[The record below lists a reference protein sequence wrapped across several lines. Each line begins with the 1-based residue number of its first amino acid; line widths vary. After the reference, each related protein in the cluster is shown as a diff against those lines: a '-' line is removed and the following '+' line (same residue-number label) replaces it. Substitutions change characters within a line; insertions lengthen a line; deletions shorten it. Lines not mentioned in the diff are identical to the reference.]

1 MSLLPL
7 IEDKYFCVF
16 FIGTEVDMAGISPL
30 NINVNQTLVNGANTN
45 APQITGIEKS
55 TRVAGQSQD
64 NLVNIA
70 TSSIE
75 KSTDNQ
81 QYSHQRH
88 VALQGYLSLNKD
100 SSIAEESTN
109 QNPNTKD
116 IKEEPKGT
124 TQYAPKGINS
134 KELTAEEQQKVK
146 EMKERDEE
154 VRVHE
159 NAHKSAGGQYAAS
172 PTYTYETGPDGKR
185 YITDG
190 EVSIDIGE
198 EDDPQAT
205 IEKMQVVKRAAMAPA
220 EPSGQDRKV
229 YQEATQKEAA
239 ARQELAEE
247 KKKEAKEKQ
256 EKVSESLNGSS
267 GSVNKQEKEQGTKS
281 NEQIIEDSDNIKKPK
296 SASGPKSLDR

>member
-1 MSLLPL
+1 
-7 IEDKYFCVF
+7 
-16 FIGTEVDMAGISPL
+16 MAGISPL
-30 NINVNQTLVNGANTN
+30 NINVNQSMVNGANTN
-45 APQITGIEKS
+45 APQVTGIDKS

-70 TSSIE
+70 TSSTQNASE
-75 KSTDNQ
+75 NQ

-88 VALQGYLSLNKD
+88 IALQGYLSLGQEQEQGAEKSQAQGQGQVQGQETQTKGQESKP
-100 SSIAEESTN
+100 SSSQT
-109 QNPNTKD
+109 
-116 IKEEPKGT
+116 
-124 TQYAPKGINS
+124 PKGIDGQ
-134 KELTAEEQQKVK
+134 ELTEEEQQKVK

-159 NAHKSAGGQYAAS
+159 NAHKSAGGQYAAA

-198 EDDPQAT
+198 EKDPQAT

-229 YQEATQKEAA
+229 YQEANQKEAA
-239 ARQELAEE
+239 ARQELAED
-247 KKKEAKEKQ
+247 KKEEAKEKQ
-256 EKVSESLNGSS
+256 EKVKESLNGQSDKS
-267 GSVNKQEKEQGTKS
+267 ADANNKSQGTKS
-281 NEQIIEDSDNIKKPK
+281 NEQIIENSDEIKVPK
-296 SASGPKSLDR
+296 SASGPKSLDTGSF

>member
-1 MSLLPL
+1 
-7 IEDKYFCVF
+7 
-16 FIGTEVDMAGISPL
+16 MAGISPL
-30 NINVNQTLVNGANTN
+30 NINVNQSMVNGANTN
-45 APQITGIEKS
+45 APQVTGIDKS

-70 TSSIE
+70 TSSTKNASE
-75 KSTDNQ
+75 NQ

-88 VALQGYLSLNKD
+88 IALQGYLSLGQEQEQGAEKSQAQGQGQVQGQETQTKGQESKP
-100 SSIAEESTN
+100 SSSQT
-109 QNPNTKD
+109 
-116 IKEEPKGT
+116 
-124 TQYAPKGINS
+124 PKGIDGQ
-134 KELTAEEQQKVK
+134 ELTEEEQQKVK

-159 NAHKSAGGQYAAS
+159 NAHKSAGGQYAAA

-198 EDDPQAT
+198 EKDPQAT

-229 YQEATQKEAA
+229 YQEANQKEAA
-239 ARQELAEE
+239 ARQELAED
-247 KKKEAKEKQ
+247 KKEEAKEKQ
-256 EKVSESLNGSS
+256 EKVKESLNGQSDKS
-267 GSVNKQEKEQGTKS
+267 ADANNKSQGTKS
-281 NEQIIEDSDNIKKPK
+281 NEQIIENSDKIKVPK
-296 SASGPKSLDR
+296 SASGPKSLDTGSF

>member
-1 MSLLPL
+1 
-7 IEDKYFCVF
+7 
-16 FIGTEVDMAGISPL
+16 MAGISPL
-30 NINVNQTLVNGANTN
+30 NINVNQSMVNGANTN
-45 APQITGIEKS
+45 APQVTGIDKS

-70 TSSIE
+70 TSSTQNASE
-75 KSTDNQ
+75 NQ

-88 VALQGYLSLNKD
+88 IALQGYLSLGQEQEQGAEKSQVQGQETQTKGQESKP
-100 SSIAEESTN
+100 SSSQT
-109 QNPNTKD
+109 
-116 IKEEPKGT
+116 
-124 TQYAPKGINS
+124 PKGIDGQ
-134 KELTAEEQQKVK
+134 ELTEEEQQKVK

-159 NAHKSAGGQYAAS
+159 NAHKSAGGQYAAA

-198 EDDPQAT
+198 EKDPQAT

-229 YQEATQKEAA
+229 YQEANQKEAA
-239 ARQELAEE
+239 ARQELAED
-247 KKKEAKEKQ
+247 KKEEAKEKQ
-256 EKVSESLNGSS
+256 EKAKESLNGQSDKS
-267 GSVNKQEKEQGTKS
+267 ADTNNKSQGTKN
-281 NEQIIEDSDNIKKPK
+281 NEQIIENSDEIKVPK
-296 SASGPKSLDR
+296 SASGPKSLDTGSF

>member
-1 MSLLPL
+1 
-7 IEDKYFCVF
+7 
-16 FIGTEVDMAGISPL
+16 MAGISPL
-30 NINVNQTLVNGANTN
+30 NINVNQSMVNGANTN
-45 APQITGIEKS
+45 APQVTGIDKS

-70 TSSIE
+70 TSSTQNASE
-75 KSTDNQ
+75 NQ

-88 VALQGYLSLNKD
+88 IALQGYLSLGQEQEQEQGAEKSQAQGQGQVQGQETQTKGQESKP
-100 SSIAEESTN
+100 SSSQT
-109 QNPNTKD
+109 
-116 IKEEPKGT
+116 
-124 TQYAPKGINS
+124 PKGIDGQ
-134 KELTAEEQQKVK
+134 ELTEEEQQKVK

-159 NAHKSAGGQYAAS
+159 NAHKSAGGQYAAA

-198 EDDPQAT
+198 EKDPQAT

-229 YQEATQKEAA
+229 YQEANQKEAA
-239 ARQELAEE
+239 ARQELAED
-247 KKKEAKEKQ
+247 KKEEAKEKQ
-256 EKVSESLNGSS
+256 EKVKESLNGQSDKS
-267 GSVNKQEKEQGTKS
+267 ADTNNKSQGTKS
-281 NEQIIEDSDNIKKPK
+281 NEQIIENSDEIKVPK
-296 SASGPKSLDR
+296 SASGPKSLDTGSF

>member
-1 MSLLPL
+1 
-7 IEDKYFCVF
+7 
-16 FIGTEVDMAGISPL
+16 MAGISPL
-30 NINVNQTLVNGANTN
+30 NINVNQSMVNGANTN
-45 APQITGIEKS
+45 APQVTGIDKS

-70 TSSIE
+70 TSSTQNASE
-75 KSTDNQ
+75 NQ

-88 VALQGYLSLNKD
+88 IALQGYLSLGQEQEQGAEKSQAQGQGQVAGQETQTKGQESKP
-100 SSIAEESTN
+100 SSSQT
-109 QNPNTKD
+109 
-116 IKEEPKGT
+116 
-124 TQYAPKGINS
+124 PKGIDGQ
-134 KELTAEEQQKVK
+134 ELTEEEQQKVK

-159 NAHKSAGGQYAAS
+159 NAHKSAGGQYAAA

-198 EDDPQAT
+198 EKDPQAT

-229 YQEATQKEAA
+229 YQEANQKEAA
-239 ARQELAEE
+239 ARQELAED
-247 KKKEAKEKQ
+247 KKEEAKEKQ
-256 EKVSESLNGSS
+256 EKVKESLNGQSDKS
-267 GSVNKQEKEQGTKS
+267 ADANNKSQGTKN
-281 NEQIIEDSDNIKKPK
+281 NEQIIENSDEIKVPK
-296 SASGPKSLDR
+296 SASGPKSLDTGSF

>member
-1 MSLLPL
+1 
-7 IEDKYFCVF
+7 
-16 FIGTEVDMAGISPL
+16 MAGISPL
-30 NINVNQTLVNGANTN
+30 NINVNQSMVNGANTN
-45 APQITGIEKS
+45 APQVTGIDKS

-70 TSSIE
+70 TSSTQNASE
-75 KSTDNQ
+75 NQ

-88 VALQGYLSLNKD
+88 IALQGYLSLGQEQEQGAEKSQAQGQGQVQGQETQTKGQESKP
-100 SSIAEESTN
+100 SSSQT
-109 QNPNTKD
+109 
-116 IKEEPKGT
+116 
-124 TQYAPKGINS
+124 PKGIDGQ
-134 KELTAEEQQKVK
+134 ELTEEEQQKVK

-159 NAHKSAGGQYAAS
+159 NAHKSAGGQYAAA

-198 EDDPQAT
+198 EKDPQAT

-229 YQEATQKEAA
+229 YQEANQKEAA
-239 ARQELAEE
+239 ARQELAED
-247 KKKEAKEKQ
+247 KKEEAKEKQ
-256 EKVSESLNGSS
+256 EKAKESLNGQSDKS
-267 GSVNKQEKEQGTKS
+267 ADTNNKSQGTKS
-281 NEQIIEDSDNIKKPK
+281 NEQIIENSDEIKVPK
-296 SASGPKSLDR
+296 SASGPKSLDTGSF

>member
-1 MSLLPL
+1 
-7 IEDKYFCVF
+7 
-16 FIGTEVDMAGISPL
+16 MAGISPL
-30 NINVNQTLVNGANTN
+30 NINVNQSMVNGANTN
-45 APQITGIEKS
+45 APQVTGIDKS

-70 TSSIE
+70 TSSTQNASE
-75 KSTDNQ
+75 NQ

-88 VALQGYLSLNKD
+88 IALQGYLSLGQEQEQGAEKSQAQGQGQVHGQETQTKGQESKP
-100 SSIAEESTN
+100 SSSQT
-109 QNPNTKD
+109 
-116 IKEEPKGT
+116 
-124 TQYAPKGINS
+124 PKGIDGQ
-134 KELTAEEQQKVK
+134 ELTEEEQQKVK

-159 NAHKSAGGQYAAS
+159 NAHKSAGGQYAAA

-198 EDDPQAT
+198 EKDPQAT

-229 YQEATQKEAA
+229 YQEANQKEAA
-239 ARQELAEE
+239 ARQELAED
-247 KKKEAKEKQ
+247 KKEEAKEKQ
-256 EKVSESLNGSS
+256 EKVKESLNGQSDKS
-267 GSVNKQEKEQGTKS
+267 ADANNKSQGTKS
-281 NEQIIEDSDNIKKPK
+281 NEQIIENSDEIKVPK
-296 SASGPKSLDR
+296 SASGPKSLDTGSF

>member
-1 MSLLPL
+1 
-7 IEDKYFCVF
+7 
-16 FIGTEVDMAGISPL
+16 MAGISPL
-30 NINVNQTLVNGANTN
+30 NINVNQSMVNGANTN
-45 APQITGIEKS
+45 APQVTGIDKS

-70 TSSIE
+70 TSSTQNASE
-75 KSTDNQ
+75 NQ

-88 VALQGYLSLNKD
+88 IALQGYLSLGQEQEQGAEKSQAQGQGQVQGQETQTKGQESKP
-100 SSIAEESTN
+100 SSSQT
-109 QNPNTKD
+109 
-116 IKEEPKGT
+116 
-124 TQYAPKGINS
+124 PKGIDGQ
-134 KELTAEEQQKVK
+134 ELTEEEQQKVK

-159 NAHKSAGGQYAAS
+159 NAHKSAGGQYAAA

-198 EDDPQAT
+198 EKDPQAT

-229 YQEATQKEAA
+229 YQEANQKEAA
-239 ARQELAEE
+239 ARQELAED
-247 KKKEAKEKQ
+247 KKEEAKEKQ
-256 EKVSESLNGSS
+256 EKVKESLNGQSDKS
-267 GSVNKQEKEQGTKS
+267 ADTNNKSQGTKS
-281 NEQIIEDSDNIKKPK
+281 NEQIIENSDEIKVPK
-296 SASGPKSLDR
+296 SASGPKSLDTGSF

>member
-1 MSLLPL
+1 
-7 IEDKYFCVF
+7 
-16 FIGTEVDMAGISPL
+16 MAGISPL
-30 NINVNQTLVNGANTN
+30 NINVNQSMVNGANTN
-45 APQITGIEKS
+45 APQVTGIDKS

-70 TSSIE
+70 TSSTQNASE
-75 KSTDNQ
+75 NQ

-88 VALQGYLSLNKD
+88 IALQGYLSLGQEQEQGAEKSQAQGQGQVQGQETQTKGQESKP
-100 SSIAEESTN
+100 SSSQT
-109 QNPNTKD
+109 
-116 IKEEPKGT
+116 
-124 TQYAPKGINS
+124 PKGIDGQ
-134 KELTAEEQQKVK
+134 ELTEEEQQKVK

-159 NAHKSAGGQYAAS
+159 NAHKSAGGQYAAA

-198 EDDPQAT
+198 EKDPQAT

-229 YQEATQKEAA
+229 YQEANQKEAA
-239 ARQELAEE
+239 ARQELAED
-247 KKKEAKEKQ
+247 KKEEAKEKQ
-256 EKVSESLNGSS
+256 EKAKEALNGQSDKS
-267 GSVNKQEKEQGTKS
+267 ADTKNKSQGTKS
-281 NEQIIEDSDNIKKPK
+281 NEQIIENSDEIKVPK
-296 SASGPKSLDR
+296 SASGPKSLDTGSF

>member
-1 MSLLPL
+1 
-7 IEDKYFCVF
+7 
-16 FIGTEVDMAGISPL
+16 MAGISPL
-30 NINVNQTLVNGANTN
+30 NINVNQSMVNGANTN
-45 APQITGIEKS
+45 APQVTGIDKS

-70 TSSIE
+70 TSSTQNASE
-75 KSTDNQ
+75 NQ

-88 VALQGYLSLNKD
+88 IALQGYLSLGQEQEQGAEKSQAQGQGQVQGQETQTKGQESKP
-100 SSIAEESTN
+100 SSSQT
-109 QNPNTKD
+109 
-116 IKEEPKGT
+116 
-124 TQYAPKGINS
+124 PKGIDGQ
-134 KELTAEEQQKVK
+134 ELTEEEQQKVK

-159 NAHKSAGGQYAAS
+159 NAHKSAGGQYAAA

-198 EDDPQAT
+198 EKDPQAT

-229 YQEATQKEAA
+229 YQEANQKEAA
-239 ARQELAEE
+239 ARQELAED
-247 KKKEAKEKQ
+247 KKEEAKEKQ
-256 EKVSESLNGSS
+256 EKVKESLNGQSDKS
-267 GSVNKQEKEQGTKS
+267 ADANNKSQGTKS
-281 NEQIIEDSDNIKKPK
+281 NEQIIENSDEIKVPK
-296 SASGPKSLDR
+296 SASGPKSFDTGSF

>member
-1 MSLLPL
+1 
-7 IEDKYFCVF
+7 
-16 FIGTEVDMAGISPL
+16 MAGISPL
-30 NINVNQTLVNGANTN
+30 NINVNQSMVNGANTN
-45 APQITGIEKS
+45 APQVTGIDKS

-70 TSSIE
+70 TSSTQNASE
-75 KSTDNQ
+75 NQ

-88 VALQGYLSLNKD
+88 IALQGYLSLGQEQEQGAEKSQAQSQGQVQGQETQTKGQESKP
-100 SSIAEESTN
+100 SSSQT
-109 QNPNTKD
+109 
-116 IKEEPKGT
+116 
-124 TQYAPKGINS
+124 PKGIDGQ
-134 KELTAEEQQKVK
+134 ELTEEEQQKVK

-159 NAHKSAGGQYAAS
+159 NAHKSAGGQYAAA

-198 EDDPQAT
+198 EKDPQAT

-229 YQEATQKEAA
+229 YQEANQKEAA
-239 ARQELAEE
+239 ARQELAED
-247 KKKEAKEKQ
+247 KKEEAKEKQ
-256 EKVSESLNGSS
+256 EKVKESLNGQSDKS
-267 GSVNKQEKEQGTKS
+267 ADTNNKSQGTKS
-281 NEQIIEDSDNIKKPK
+281 NEQIIENSDEIKVPK
-296 SASGPKSLDR
+296 SASGPKSLDTGSF

>member
-1 MSLLPL
+1 
-7 IEDKYFCVF
+7 
-16 FIGTEVDMAGISPL
+16 MAGISPL
-30 NINVNQTLVNGANTN
+30 NINVNQSMVNGANTN
-45 APQITGIEKS
+45 APQVTGIDKS

-70 TSSIE
+70 TSSTQNASE
-75 KSTDNQ
+75 NQ

-88 VALQGYLSLNKD
+88 IALQGYLSLGQEQEQGAEKSQAQGQGQVQGQETQTKGQESKP
-100 SSIAEESTN
+100 SSSQT
-109 QNPNTKD
+109 
-116 IKEEPKGT
+116 
-124 TQYAPKGINS
+124 PKGIDGQD
-134 KELTAEEQQKVK
+134 LTEEEQQKVK

-159 NAHKSAGGQYAAS
+159 NAHKSAGGQYAAA

-198 EDDPQAT
+198 EKDPQAT

-229 YQEATQKEAA
+229 YQEANQKEAA
-239 ARQELAEE
+239 ARQELAED
-247 KKKEAKEKQ
+247 KKEEAKEKQ
-256 EKVSESLNGSS
+256 EKVKESLNGQSDKS
-267 GSVNKQEKEQGTKS
+267 ADTNNKSQGTKS
-281 NEQIIEDSDNIKKPK
+281 NEQIIENSDEIKVPK
-296 SASGPKSLDR
+296 SASGPKSLDTGSF

>member
-1 MSLLPL
+1 
-7 IEDKYFCVF
+7 
-16 FIGTEVDMAGISPL
+16 MAGISPL
-30 NINVNQTLVNGANTN
+30 NINVNQSMVNGANTN
-45 APQITGIEKS
+45 APQVTGIDKS

-70 TSSIE
+70 TSSTQNASE
-75 KSTDNQ
+75 NQ

-88 VALQGYLSLNKD
+88 IALQGYLSLGQEQEQGAEKSQAQGQGQVQGQETQTKGQESKP
-100 SSIAEESTN
+100 SSSQT
-109 QNPNTKD
+109 
-116 IKEEPKGT
+116 
-124 TQYAPKGINS
+124 PKGIDGQ
-134 KELTAEEQQKVK
+134 ELTEEEQQKVK

-159 NAHKSAGGQYAAS
+159 NAHKSAGGQYAAA

-198 EDDPQAT
+198 EKDPQAT

-229 YQEATQKEAA
+229 YQEANQKEAA
-239 ARQELAEE
+239 ARQELAED
-247 KKKEAKEKQ
+247 KKEEAKEKQ
-256 EKVSESLNGSS
+256 EKAKEALNGQSDKS
-267 GSVNKQEKEQGTKS
+267 ADTNNKSQGTKS
-281 NEQIIEDSDNIKKPK
+281 NEQIIENSDEIKVPK
-296 SASGPKSLDR
+296 SASGPKSLDTGSF

>member
-1 MSLLPL
+1 
-7 IEDKYFCVF
+7 
-16 FIGTEVDMAGISPL
+16 MAGISPL
-30 NINVNQTLVNGANTN
+30 NINVNQSMVNGANTN
-45 APQITGIEKS
+45 APQVTGIDKS

-70 TSSIE
+70 TSSTQNASE
-75 KSTDNQ
+75 NQ

-88 VALQGYLSLNKD
+88 IALQGYLSLGQEQEQGAEKSQAQGQGQVQGQETQTKGQESKP
-100 SSIAEESTN
+100 SSSQT
-109 QNPNTKD
+109 
-116 IKEEPKGT
+116 
-124 TQYAPKGINS
+124 PKGIDGQ
-134 KELTAEEQQKVK
+134 ELTEEEQQKVK

-159 NAHKSAGGQYAAS
+159 NAHKSAGGQYAAA

-198 EDDPQAT
+198 EKDPQAT

-229 YQEATQKEAA
+229 YQEANQKEAA
-239 ARQELAEE
+239 ARQELAED
-247 KKKEAKEKQ
+247 KKEEAKEKQ
-256 EKVSESLNGSS
+256 EKAKESLNGQSDKS
-267 GSVNKQEKEQGTKS
+267 ADANNKSQGTKS
-281 NEQIIEDSDNIKKPK
+281 NEQIIENSDEIKVPK
-296 SASGPKSLDR
+296 SASGPKSLDTGSF

>member
-1 MSLLPL
+1 
-7 IEDKYFCVF
+7 
-16 FIGTEVDMAGISPL
+16 MAGISPL
-30 NINVNQTLVNGANTN
+30 NINVNQSMVNGANTN
-45 APQITGIEKS
+45 APQVTGIDKS

-70 TSSIE
+70 TSSTQNASE
-75 KSTDNQ
+75 NQ

-88 VALQGYLSLNKD
+88 IALQGYLSLGQEQEQGAEKSQAQGQGQVQGQETQTKGQESKP
-100 SSIAEESTN
+100 SSSQT
-109 QNPNTKD
+109 
-116 IKEEPKGT
+116 
-124 TQYAPKGINS
+124 PKGIDGQ
-134 KELTAEEQQKVK
+134 ELTEEEQQKVK

-159 NAHKSAGGQYAAS
+159 NAHKSAGGQYAAA

-198 EDDPQAT
+198 EKDPQST

-229 YQEATQKEAA
+229 YQEANQKEAA
-239 ARQELAEE
+239 ARQELAED
-247 KKKEAKEKQ
+247 KKEEAKEKQ
-256 EKVSESLNGSS
+256 EKVKESLNGQSDKS
-267 GSVNKQEKEQGTKS
+267 ADTNNKSQGTKS
-281 NEQIIEDSDNIKKPK
+281 NEQIIENSDEIKVPK
-296 SASGPKSLDR
+296 SASGPKSLDTGSF

>member
-1 MSLLPL
+1 
-7 IEDKYFCVF
+7 
-16 FIGTEVDMAGISPL
+16 MAGISPL
-30 NINVNQTLVNGANTN
+30 NINVNQSMVNGANTN
-45 APQITGIEKS
+45 APQVTGIDKS

-70 TSSIE
+70 TSSTQNASE
-75 KSTDNQ
+75 NQ

-88 VALQGYLSLNKD
+88 IALQGYLSLGQEQEQGAEKSQVQGQGQVQGQD
-100 SSIAEESTN
+100 TQTKGQESKPSSSQT
-109 QNPNTKD
+109 
-116 IKEEPKGT
+116 
-124 TQYAPKGINS
+124 PKGIDGQ
-134 KELTAEEQQKVK
+134 ELTEEEQQKVK

-159 NAHKSAGGQYAAS
+159 NAHKSAGGQYAAA

-198 EDDPQAT
+198 EKDPQAT

-229 YQEATQKEAA
+229 YQEANQKEAA
-239 ARQELAEE
+239 ARQELAED
-247 KKKEAKEKQ
+247 KKEEAKEKQ
-256 EKVSESLNGSS
+256 EKVKESLNGQSDKS
-267 GSVNKQEKEQGTKS
+267 ADTNNKSQGTKS
-281 NEQIIEDSDNIKKPK
+281 NEQIIENSDEIKVPK
-296 SASGPKSLDR
+296 SASGPKSLDTGSF